1 MDHPSP
7 VRQPYEGPGPCT
19 RGAVMPHDGPMRI
32 LVSSTPGLGH
42 LLPMLPLARAARER
56 GHEVVIASGSS
67 LAQVA
72 AAAGFPHEA
81 MGPATIGAVVD
92 DIPELVGLTGR
103 RRAVVTLRRAFC
115 ETIAPAMADGVSEL
129 AERWR
134 PDVIVHEDREL
145 GSWVAAERLGIPHV
159 TVQATAWRPRMTD
172 IGNEPLNA
180 LRERYGLARDEGL
193 AGLYGRL
200 FSDHAAPVAPRR
212 RCADARDDR
221 RAPADRGRPTRNDHG
236 AGPGPVSAPRWAASR
251 RDHARHGELRPGGG
265 PAGAHRWRGRRRSTR
280 RRRARRGPGVTGHGP
295 GGRFGPRVRADVELL
310 PAADLVAFH
319 GGSGTML
326 AALAAGTPMII
337 VPFAADQ
344 PDNADR
350 CLAAGVARVLAP
362 EGLDAGAVKDR
373 RRSHRLRPRLRTPR
387 ARGRRRGRG
396 HAGTGRRPRSD
407 RNDRGLGGVMA
418 RRRTLGT

>member
-1 MDHPSP
+1 
-7 VRQPYEGPGPCT
+7 
-19 RGAVMPHDGPMRI
+19 MPHDGPMRI

-56 GHEVVIASGSS
+56 GHEVVIATGSS
-67 LAQVA
+67 LARGGGRGRDSGTRRWVPPPSA
-72 AAAGFPHEA
+72 RSW
-81 MGPATIGAVVD
+81 TT
-92 DIPELVGLTGR
+92 IPELVGLTGR

-129 AERWR
+129 AARWR

-200 FSDHAAPVAPRR
+200 FLTTRPRSLRDGDAPMPEMTA
-212 RCADARDDR
+212 
-221 RAPADRGRPTRNDHG
+221 
-236 AGPGPVSAPRWAASR
+236 
-251 RDHARHGELRPGGG
+251 ELRPIADDRLPTTTAPDQDPFPPRDGRPRVAITLGTVNYDQVAVLRALIDG
-265 PAGAHRWRGRRRSTR
+265 AVAAGAHVVVALGADPASLGTVP
-280 RRRARRGPGVTGHGP
+280 AGVSVHAYVP
-295 GGRFGPRVRADVELL
+295 MSELL

-326 AALAAGTPMII
+326 AALAAGTPMLI

-350 CLAAGVARVLAP
+350 CLAAGVARVLTP
-362 EGLDAGAVKDR
+362 EGLDAGAVKAAVEAIVSGPDYGR
-373 RRSHRLRPRLRTPR
+373 R
-387 ARGRRRGRG
+387 AREVADEVAAMPGPD
-396 HAGTGRRPRSD
+396 AALD
-407 RNDRGLGGVMA
+407 RIETIVGSA
-418 RRRTLGT
+418 A